1 MSTPV
6 IKEIIETIFR
16 IFEFVR
22 PEYFSTSSSLLLKSL
37 IKNNWVEIRKMNG
50 NISNI
55 IEGEFIKESSK
66 VKLIPTSNSLKNSNS
81 VKVFKTNIKLNIIK
95 VT

>member
-1 MSTPV
+1 M
-6 IKEIIETIFR
+6 IFR
-16 IFEFVR
+16 IFEFVN
-22 PEYFSTSSSLLLKSL
+22 PEYLNISNSLLLKSL

-55 IEGEFIKESSK
+55 IEGEFIKESSN
-66 VKLIPTSNSLKNSNS
+66 VKLIPTLNSLKNSNS
-81 VKVFKTNIKLNIIK
+81 VKVFKTNIKLSIIK

>member
-1 MSTPV
+1 MNNPK
-6 IKEIIETIFR
+6 IKEIVAMIFR
-16 IFEFVR
+16 IFEFVK
-22 PEYFSTSSSLLLKSL
+22 PEYLNISNSLLLKSL

-55 IEGEFIKESSK
+55 IEGEFIKESSN
-66 VKLIPTSNSLKNSNS
+66 VKLIPTLNSLKNSNS

>member
-1 MSTPV
+1 
-6 IKEIIETIFR
+6 
-16 IFEFVR
+16 
-22 PEYFSTSSSLLLKSL
+22 
-37 IKNNWVEIRKMNG
+37 MNG

-55 IEGEFIKESSK
+55 IEGEFIKESSN
-66 VKLIPTSNSLKNSNS
+66 VKLIPTLNSLKNSNS